1 MKLLFP
7 ISAVPLSHSKAIKPE
22 KQQSRKNKKNNG
34 WCDSWRTKVWQIRQG
49 NHEPQQFCLYQTERC
64 CFGPSSWSTWPTRA
78 VRTLW
83 RGPDSFRAVLIQSRI
98 GNTDSL
104 LHLAVF
110 IASRLPPP
118 CSILHR
124 TQIQRRGDGGKVDMQ
139 SWLSKH
145 GLRRQTRLTAPG
157 HF

>member
-1 MKLLFP
+1 MDDV
-7 ISAVPLSHSKAIKPE
+7 IHGE
-22 KQQSRKNKKNNG
+22 RK
-34 WCDSWRTKVWQIRQG
+34 CDKYD
-49 NHEPQQFCLYQTERC
+49 EPQQFCLYQTVRCC

-118 CSILHR
+118 CSILHK
-124 TQIQRRGDGGKVDMQ
+124 TQIQRRGDAGKVDMQ
-139 SWLSKH
+139 SWLIHPSVSMAS
-145 GLRRQTRLTAPG
+145 GDCPGALLTWSFHLAPDFPISIRENG
-157 HF
+157 QITHEGAGEECEED